1 MCLVSKNLCV
11 HSVYMFNK
19 NDFENPEVLEKL
31 RLIIMEQLKLPL
43 MQNFHLLDES
53 KKVQFNGA
61 LNTYIHELPEKW
73 EEIVNADFGSICKN
87 KLFNEKF
94 RAEDH
99 LPKKIENSIET
110 AEVFPPV
117 LVAEKE

>member
-1 MCLVSKNLCV
+1 
-11 HSVYMFNK
+11 MFDK
-19 NDFENPEVLEKL
+19 SDFENPEVVEKL
-31 RLIIMEQLKLPL
+31 RLIVMEQLELPL
-43 MQNFHLLDES
+43 MQNFHLLDEL
-53 KKVQFNGA
+53 KKVEFNGA
-61 LNTYIHELPEKW
+61 LNKYIHELPEKW

-94 RAEDH
+94 RAEDR

-117 LVAEKE
+117 LAAEKSNIISKDYI